1 MKLELR
7 NGLLFT
13 SLKINYFGHE
23 KVIDNI
29 VLDTGA
35 VETLISP
42 DTVLDIGIE
51 AINSDSVNSYYGIGG
66 DLHSFFSKTVDSI
79 ELDNIK
85 LDGIKLDFGVI
96 DPYGDING
104 LLGLDI
110 LLKLEVQIDLKELTV
125 NFGKIHT

>member
-7 NGLLFT
+7 GGLLFT
-13 SLKINYFGHE
+13 SLKLNYLGQE
-23 KVIDNI
+23 KVINNI

-66 DLHSFFSKTVDSI
+66 DLHSFFSKAVDYVEI
-79 ELDNIK
+79 GNIK

-96 DPYGDING
+96 DPHGDING

-110 LLKLEVQIDLKELTV
+110 LLKLDAQIDLKELTV
-125 NFGKIHT
+125 SFKG

>member
-1 MKLELR
+1 MKIELR
-7 NGLLFT
+7 NGLLYT
-13 SLKINYFGHE
+13 SLKLKYLGHE

-35 VETLISP
+35 VETIISP
-42 DTVLDIGIE
+42 ETVFDIGIE

-79 ELDNIK
+79 EIDNITN
-85 LDGIKLDFGVI
+85 DGVKLDFGII
-96 DPYGDING
+96 DPNGNING

-110 LLKLEVQIDLKELTV
+110 LLKLETQIDLKKLTV
-125 NFGKIHT
+125 DFTR

>member
-13 SLKINYFGHE
+13 SLKISYLGNE
-23 KVIDNI
+23 KIINNI

-35 VETLISP
+35 SETLISP
-42 DTVLDIGIE
+42 ETVLDIGIE

-66 DLHSFFSKTVDSI
+66 DLHSFFSKSVDS
-79 ELDNIK
+79 LVVDNIK
-85 LDGIKLDFGVI
+85 LNNIKLDFGII
-96 DPYGDING
+96 DPQGDING

-110 LLKLEVQIDLKELTV
+110 LLQLEAYIDLKELTV
-125 NFGKIHT
+125 KF

>member
-13 SLKINYFGHE
+13 SLKVNYLGKE
-23 KVIDNI
+23 KIIDNI

-42 DTVLDIGIE
+42 NVVLDIGIE
-51 AINSDSVNSYYGIGG
+51 AVNNDSVNSYYGIGG
-66 DLHSFFSKTVDSI
+66 DLHSFFSKTVNFVEI
-79 ELDNIK
+79 DNIK
-85 LDGIKLDFGVI
+85 LNSIKLDFGVI
-96 DPYGDING
+96 DPQGDING

-110 LLKLEVQIDLKELTV
+110 LLNLYAQIDLKELTV
-125 NFGKIHT
+125 NFKR

>member
-13 SLKINYFGHE
+13 SLKVSYLGHE

-35 VETLISP
+35 AETLISP

-51 AINSDSVNSYYGIGG
+51 AINSDSVNSYYGVGG
-66 DLHSFFSKTVDSI
+66 DLHSFFSKAVNSVQIDT
-79 ELDNIK
+79 IK
-85 LDGIKLDFGVI
+85 LDDIKLDFGVI
-96 DPYGDING
+96 DPHGDING

-110 LLKLEVQIDLKELTV
+110 LLKLEAQIDLKELVV
-125 NFGKIHT
+125 NFKR

>member
-13 SLKINYFGHE
+13 SLKIIFQGNE
-23 KVIDNI
+23 KIINNI

-35 VETLISP
+35 AETLISP
-42 DTVLDIGIE
+42 EAVLDIGIE

-66 DLHSFFSKTVDSI
+66 DLHSFFSKQVDSI
-79 ELDNIK
+79 EVDNTK
-85 LDGIKLDFGVI
+85 LNNIKLDFGII
-96 DPYGDING
+96 DPAGDING

-110 LLKLEVQIDLKELTV
+110 LLNLEAQIDLKQLTV
-125 NFGKIHT
+125 NFSR